1 MGPTVCRLG
10 EAMETPDRISSIDF
24 ELAEA
29 EAEAALDRKP
39 RKRIAMS
46 AREFVSERDA
56 LEDAWA
62 GSGEHG
68 SRDEGW

>member
-1 MGPTVCRLG
+1 
-10 EAMETPDRISSIDF
+10 MEPSDPIRAVDH
-24 ELAEA
+24 EPAEVDA
-29 EAEAALDRKP
+29 QAALERRARERK
-39 RKRIAMS
+39 AMS

-62 GSGEHG
+62 GAGDRG

>member
-1 MGPTVCRLG
+1 
-10 EAMETPDRISSIDF
+10 METPDRISSVEY
-24 ELAEA
+24 ELADA

-39 RKRIAMS
+39 RERIAMS

-62 GSGEHG
+62 GSGERS

>member
-1 MGPTVCRLG
+1 
-10 EAMETPDRISSIDF
+10 MEIPDRISTADY
-24 ELAEA
+24 EPAEA
-29 EAEAALDRKP
+29 EAEAALDRQP
-39 RKRIAMS
+39 RERIAMS

-62 GSGEHG
+62 GSGEHR